1 MQGSPK
7 SGAGQ
12 TTRPETAYAERVDG
26 DCAGVRLE
34 TDTCSISQPGE
45 LMTSYELEQRPAE
58 DARVV
63 LVQLMGELDL
73 TNAHEVEER
82 LEELAAPNGARL
94 VLDVNRVVFIDS
106 AALHVLFR
114 TARRLGKGRFALVLE
129 PTAPVARTLAIV
141 GISEV
146 ATIAESASK
155 LASTASL
162 E

>member
-1 MQGSPK
+1 MLSASTETVQVSGS
-7 SGAGQ
+7 
-12 TTRPETAYAERVDG
+12 TR
-26 DCAGVRLE
+26 
-34 TDTCSISQPGE
+34 DTCSISQPRE
-45 LMTSYELEQRPAE
+45 LMTSYELEERPTE
-58 DARVV
+58 DTQVV
-63 LVQLMGELDL
+63 LVELMGELDL

-114 TARRLGKGRFALVLE
+114 IARRLGKGHFALVLE

-146 ATIAESASK
+146 ATIAESQSK